1 MLLRV
6 RACASASEEQQGQGK
21 QRPHPLLKARQP
33 PWPKSVV
40 DDADIDTLPKLD
52 VMMLDLIT
60 SSGMHAELA
69 TIAAARLEG
78 RGRPTGAV
86 SSRGYSCVC
95 VCACVCA
102 CECVCVCVCVCV
114 CARARWYVSTCTR
127 QTPSKS
133 QRRRLSCCAQAA
145 IGDIQTYC
153 STTVLAGVVYF
164 P

>member
-95 VCACVCA
+95 VC
-102 CECVCVCVCVCV
+102 VCVCV
-114 CARARWYVSTCTR
+114 
-127 QTPSKS
+127 
-133 QRRRLSCCAQAA
+133 
-145 IGDIQTYC
+145 
-153 STTVLAGVVYF
+153 
-164 P
+164 